1 MIVIAGDSW
10 GCGEWKDTKRTH
22 TGLEQYL
29 CDDNHDVI
37 NISMPSASPGNILSR
52 LSLLLEVLTTTH
64 QIENI
69 THVFV
74 FQTEW
79 VRDFRLSMM
88 PEVNDLV
95 RRKEYPKFVIPT
107 WFDATISGVLI
118 SRWYYRLVELT
129 KKYNIR
135 IGLIGG
141 CSDTLSPEIVKN
153 EYPNLYVACQ
163 SLTNLC
169 IYNQHILDNPVF
181 LASSDSDDFLD
192 HCKKQY
198 GSINYIV
205 ELLESALQRY
215 QAWDDHP
222 EWFKPDGIHANRH
235 SHFKLYT
242 YLKEQFNL

>member
-10 GCGEWKDTKRTH
+10 GCGEWKNNKCVH

-29 CDDNHDVI
+29 CDNNHNVI
-37 NISMPSASPGNILSR
+37 NVSMPGAGPGNILSR
-52 LSLLLEVLTTTH
+52 LLLLFDVLTKTQ
-64 QIENI
+64 QIKNV

-79 VRDFRLSMM
+79 TRDFRLIIAS
-88 PEVNDLV
+88 EINDLV
-95 RRKEYPKFVIPT
+95 TSKEYSKFMIPN
-107 WFDATISGVLI
+107 WFDTTISGVLI

-141 CSDTLSPEIVKN
+141 CSDTLSPDIVKK
-153 EYPNLYVACQ
+153 EYPGLYVACQ

-169 IYNQHILDNPVF
+169 IHNQHILENPVF
-181 LASSDSDDFLD
+181 ITSSDDFLD
-192 HCKKQY
+192 HCKKQH
-198 GSINYIV
+198 GTINHII
-205 ELLESALQRY
+205 ELMEAVLGRHQE
-215 QAWDDHP
+215 WDNHP
-222 EWFKPDGIHANRH
+222 EWFRPDGIHANRH

-242 YLKEQFNL
+242 HLKEQFNL